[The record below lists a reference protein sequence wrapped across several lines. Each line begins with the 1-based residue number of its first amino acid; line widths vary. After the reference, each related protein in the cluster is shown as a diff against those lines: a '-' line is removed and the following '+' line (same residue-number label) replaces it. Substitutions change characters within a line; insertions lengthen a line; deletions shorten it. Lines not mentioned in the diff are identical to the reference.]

1 LKKTLLAILLF
12 TGVYAAYSETL
23 RVATYNIEHFM
34 RMFDQQKMPER
45 SRNMTEFY
53 SDEEDAYEVA
63 AVIKSQDFDADII
76 AIQEC
81 CDQEMLELFV
91 KKWLG
96 GEYEYAKVSY
106 GNTDGQY
113 LGFIVRKSWRVKD
126 FREYID
132 IKDPVS
138 DNSLRS
144 FKDREG
150 HEFFD
155 FLFSRG
161 PAFVLVESPGGTSF
175 WVGCTHVKSKYGN
188 NEAVTRWRL
197 REIDKTRQIC
207 SELLAEGK
215 TDKLVILGDFNDTIG
230 MDKYENIVG
239 ADVVL
244 RMTGGRGAEELKIL
258 TRKLSDSGKASYHC
272 EFKPRYYRGFLD
284 HVFASPAMAECF
296 ESAVMV
302 ESPVAAV
309 ASDHYPVVCEFDFE

>member
-1 LKKTLLAILLF
+1 M
-12 TGVYAAYSETL
+12 

-45 SRNMTEFY
+45 SRNMTELY
-53 SDEEDAYEVA
+53 SDEEDVYEVA
-63 AVIKSQDFDADII
+63 AVIKSKDFNADII

-81 CDQEMLELFV
+81 CDEQMLELFV
-91 KKWLG
+91 KKWLD

-113 LGFIVRKSWRVKD
+113 LGFLVRKGWSVRD
-126 FREYID
+126 FREYVD
-132 IKDPVS
+132 IKDPA
-138 DNSLRS
+138 DDRSLRS
-144 FKDREG
+144 FKEREG
-150 HEFFD
+150 KDFFD

-161 PAFVLVESPGGTSF
+161 PAFILVESPGGTSF

-188 NEAVTRWRL
+188 NEAVTKWRL

-207 SELLAEGK
+207 AELLAGGK

-230 MDKYENIVG
+230 MDKYEKIVG
-239 ADVVL
+239 ADVVM
-244 RMTGGRGAEELKIL
+244 RMTEGSGGEELKML

-296 ESAVMV
+296 ESALMV

-309 ASDHYPVVCEFDFE
+309 ASDHYPVVCEFEFE